1 MSNLNDLIE
10 SLSPESLYLLTKD
23 IKSLPSNRL
32 ISVDTSHKLRRIR
45 TTDLYFSAVPRS
57 SRFEQFDEYTQHA
70 DAIREQV
77 RYEVTL

>member
-32 ISVDTSHKLRRIR
+32 ISVDTSYRLRKQR
-45 TTDLYFSAVPRS
+45 TTDLYFKAVPRS
-57 SRFEQFDEYTQHA
+57 SMFEDFDEYTQHA
-70 DAIREQV
+70 DSIREQV
-77 RYEVTL
+77 MSGVDL